1 MAEDNY
7 SKYRGKCKE
16 YCEELC
22 AKDPSLRLVRGW
34 YDDILW
40 GRQMHWW
47 CVDAN
52 GVIIDPTVN
61 QFPSQYGEY
70 IEYNGI
76 LRCDQCNTEVS
87 EEYAIVLS
95 GRYAACSL
103 KCANRFLGIG

>member
-52 GVIIDPTVN
+52 GVIIDPTVK
-61 QFPSQYGEY
+61 QFSSQHGEY
-70 IEYNGI
+70 IECDI
-76 LRCDQCNTEVS
+76 LPD
-87 EEYAIVLS
+87 
-95 GRYAACSL
+95 L
-103 KCANRFLGIG
+103 KDGASVYTQYFNC